1 MDRLTCLIGWTD
13 GHAWLDELTDMPDLI
28 PTLLFPS
35 NIHQSGTSM
44 RLFFTFYRDFVC
56 MFMCALA
63 RACVR
68 ASVCARMRV
77 CMLACVCMCAR
88 ERERTAIFYQISLF
102 ELWDARR
109 SFLFDLWLLF
119 ILWVMSKNFPSLHF
133 YLLWISCNL
142 YQRHLRLGWRPLVPL
157 SQHFC

>member
-1 MDRLTCLIGWTD
+1 
-13 GHAWLDELTDMPDLI
+13 MPDLI

-35 NIHQSGTSM
+35 NIQQNGTSM

-77 CMLACVCMCAR
+77 CTLACVFMCAR
-88 ERERTAIFYQISLF
+88 ERERTAIFYQISLLSF
-102 ELWDARR
+102 EMQDVLSFSIFDFFLVACTRLYKPFCRSVGRLVGRSVGRSVAVHDAR
-109 SFLFDLWLLF
+109 DLWRSALSLKN
-119 ILWVMSKNFPSLHF
+119 SKFKKIEKLV
-133 YLLWISCNL
+133 NL
-142 YQRHLRLGWRPLVPL
+142 AAGHL
-157 SQHFC
+157 

>member
-1 MDRLTCLIGWTD
+1 MPDLMNS
-13 GHAWLDELTDMPDLI
+13 DMPDLI

-68 ASVCARMRV
+68 ASVGARMRV
-77 CMLACVCMCAR
+77 CKLACVCMCAR
-88 ERERTAIFYQISLF
+88 ERERTAIFYQISLLSF
-102 ELWDARR
+102 EMQDVL
-109 SFLFDLWLLF
+109 SFSIYDFF
-119 ILWVMSKNFPSLHF
+119 
-133 YLLWISCNL
+133 
-142 YQRHLRLGWRPLVPL
+142 
-157 SQHFC
+157 

>member
-1 MDRLTCLIGWTD
+1 
-13 GHAWLDELTDMPDLI
+13 MPDLI

-35 NIHQSGTSM
+35 DIHQSGTLM

-77 CMLACVCMCAR
+77 CTLACVCMCAR
-88 ERERTAIFYQISLF
+88 ERERTAIFYQISLLSF
-102 ELWDARR
+102 EMQDVL
-109 SFLFDLWLLF
+109 SFSICDFFSYCELCQKIFHLCIFTFFESAATYID
-119 ILWVMSKNFPSLHF
+119 VM
-133 YLLWISCNL
+133 YD
-142 YQRHLRLGWRPLVPL
+142 
-157 SQHFC
+157 